1 LYGRDDFGPLAA
13 ACGGFSPYGYPERET
28 MAKPVFILNG
38 PNLNLLGHREPGIY
52 GRETLADIEARAAAR
67 AKALGLEIDF
77 RQTNNEGE
85 LVGWVQDARTSGSAI
100 IVNAAG
106 LTHTSVA
113 LLDAL
118 QAAELP
124 VVEVHLSNIFR
135 RDSFRQH
142 SYVSLA
148 ATGVIC
154 GLGAAGYELALE
166 AVRGILDK
174 KSSA

>member
-1 LYGRDDFGPLAA
+1 M
-13 ACGGFSPYGYPERET
+13 T
-28 MAKPVFILNG
+28 KPVFILNG
-38 PNLNLLGHREPGIY
+38 PNLNLLGAREPAIY
-52 GRETLADIEARAAAR
+52 GRDTLADVEARAKSRAANL
-67 AKALGLEIDF
+67 KLTISF
-77 RQTNNEGE
+77 RQSNSEAE
-85 LVGWVQDARTSGSAI
+85 LIGWVQEARTSASAI
-100 IVNAAG
+100 IINAAG

-118 QAAELP
+118 QASELP
-124 VVEVHLSNIFR
+124 IVEVHLSNIFR

-166 AVRGILDK
+166 AVRGILDR
-174 KSSA
+174 SP

>member
-1 LYGRDDFGPLAA
+1 
-13 ACGGFSPYGYPERET
+13 

-38 PNLNLLGHREPGIY
+38 PNLNLLGAREPAIY
-52 GRETLADIEARAAAR
+52 GRDTLADVEARATSR
-67 AKALGLEIDF
+67 AGSLKLAISF
-77 RQTNNEGE
+77 RQSNSEAE
-85 LVGWVQDARTSGSAI
+85 LIGWVQEARTSASAI
-100 IVNAAG
+100 IINAAG

-118 QAAELP
+118 QASELP
-124 VVEVHLSNIFR
+124 IVEVHLSNIFR

-166 AVRGILDK
+166 AVRGILDR
-174 KSSA
+174 SP

>member
-1 LYGRDDFGPLAA
+1 M
-13 ACGGFSPYGYPERET
+13 S
-28 MAKPVFILNG
+28 KPVYILNG
-38 PNLNLLGHREPGIY
+38 PNLNLLGEREPAIY
-52 GRETLADIEARAAAR
+52 GRDTLADVERLAKARATS
-67 AKALGLEIDF
+67 LGLQIDF
-77 RQTNNEGE
+77 RQTNSEGE
-85 LVGWVQDARTSGSAI
+85 LIGWIQEARGAACAI

-118 QAAELP
+118 QASELP

-135 RDSFRQH
+135 RDAFRQH

-154 GLGAAGYELALE
+154 GLGAKGYELALE
-166 AVRGILDK
+166 AVRAILDK
-174 KSSA
+174 KPAA

>member
-1 LYGRDDFGPLAA
+1 M
-13 ACGGFSPYGYPERET
+13 T
-28 MAKPVFILNG
+28 KPVYILNG
-38 PNLNLLGHREPGIY
+38 PNLNLLGQREPAIY
-52 GRETLADIEARAAAR
+52 GSDTLADIEALARAR
-67 AKALGLEIDF
+67 AKAVGLAIEF
-77 RQTNNEGE
+77 RQTNDEGE
-85 LVGWVQDARTSGSAI
+85 LIGWVQEARTSASAI
-100 IVNAAG
+100 VINAAG

-118 QAAELP
+118 QASELP

-154 GLGAAGYELALE
+154 GLGAKGYELALE

-174 KSSA
+174 KTAA